1 MSEPLFRIESVFRA
15 RFLARINRFVVSVE
29 GKEGQFLLSLNNTG
43 RLEKLLRERRTVLF
57 VPHERLK
64 TRGRLVGVEEED
76 GFVLVDTDFQMKA
89 FEVAFSRG
97 LFPWLSMW
105 LAYRRNPRLGSSV
118 LDYLFIRE
126 HERSYGEVKSAL
138 YREGNLAL
146 YPDAPTER
154 GRRHLR
160 TLLELRERG
169 IVTYVIFAVALPG
182 VAGCAPFEERDKE
195 VAELLR
201 EAHTKGVVVKSF
213 LLSLTPPGV
222 VALEHSDFP
231 VLFGTF

>member
-1 MSEPLFRIESVFRA
+1 MSEPLFRIESVLRA
-15 RFLARINRFVVSVE
+15 RFLTRVNRFVVRVE
-29 GKEGQFLLSLNNTG
+29 GEKGQFLLSLNNTG
-43 RLEKLLRERRTVLF
+43 RLEKLLREGHTVLF
-57 VPHERLK
+57 VPHERPK

-76 GFVLVDTDFQMKA
+76 GFVLVDTDLQMKA

-105 LAYRRNPRLGSSV
+105 FAYRRNPRLGNSV
-118 LDYLFIRE
+118 LDYLFVRE
-126 HERSYGEVKSAL
+126 NEQAYGEVKSAL

-160 TLLELRERG
+160 TLLELQENG
-169 IVTYVIFAVALPG
+169 VPTYIIFAVALPG

-201 EAHTKGVVVKSF
+201 EAHTKGVAVKSF
-213 LLSLTPPGV
+213 LLSLASPGV
-222 VALEHSDFP
+222 VSLEHSDFP
-231 VLFGTF
+231 VFL